1 MILECVIVAPPLKL
15 CFNKATRKTL
25 KKLVAF
31 CYLINSFIR
40 VTKLLIEV
48 NRADRAS
55 INSVNFSISFFCFLL
70 ISFFTLLINEVSFD
84 VVSIIFAFDF
94 VKMFSKKRFY
104 FICIKNEFIK
114 NMV

>member
-31 CYLINSFIR
+31 FYLINSFIR

-70 ISFFTLLINEVSFD
+70 ISFFTILINEVSFD
-84 VVSIIFAFDF
+84 VVSIIFDF